1 MRSIFWIV
9 LFIACMPACSLNKPY
24 VIDEDKTVGSLGSKV
39 AITVIDT
46 RPSDDRKFNV
56 GSFMVFKSNYGIMT
70 LGDESFSPPLNDLLR
85 IRLHRHIAD
94 WKEQP
99 KEIRINLSRMIFQS
113 NHQADLL
120 QGASMSGGIGPL
132 GVLIA
137 ENLHGKEFELDYD
150 KTRPFVVGYV
160 QATVDLTFDNNK
172 KIKKEISISKIENFP
187 NYMDA
192 KGRELAAISVANQV
206 IDSFAENLGND

>member
-1 MRSIFWIV
+1 
-9 LFIACMPACSLNKPY
+9 
-24 VIDEDKTVGSLGSKV
+24 
-39 AITVIDT
+39 
-46 RPSDDRKFNV
+46 
-56 GSFMVFKSNYGIMT
+56 
-70 LGDESFSPPLNDLLR
+70 
-85 IRLHRHIAD
+85 
-94 WKEQP
+94 
-99 KEIRINLSRMIFQS
+99 
-113 NHQADLL
+113 
-120 QGASMSGGIGPL
+120 MSGGIGPL

-172 KIKKEISISKIENFP
+172 KIKKQISISKIENLP

-206 IDSFAENLGND
+206 IDSFAENLGNG